1 MAEVFIRGMKEAD
14 LPDVLG
20 VENMCFTTP
29 WSLGSFKYELRNK
42 ETILKAAVFGNQVIG
57 YVCLR
62 TILDITHILNLAVL
76 PEFRR
81 MGIGSNLLHEAL
93 QELIRIKPDID
104 FITLEV
110 RESNNAAINL
120 YKKFGFRL
128 IGKRTGYYQEPDEDA
143 IIMSMKIEKDR

>member
-1 MAEVFIRGMKEAD
+1 MKEMGKVFIREMKEAD
-14 LPDVLG
+14 LPKVLEI
-20 VENMCFTTP
+20 ENMCFTAP

-42 ETILKAAVFGNQVIG
+42 ETILKAAVFENQVIG

-62 TILDITHILNLAVL
+62 TIMDVTHILNLAVS

-93 QELIRIKPDID
+93 QELIRIKPDIE

-120 YKKFGFRL
+120 YEKFGFRL
-128 IGKRTGYYQEPDEDA
+128 IGKRTGYYQEPYEDA
-143 IIMSMKIEKDR
+143 IIMGLKIE